1 MLLLAPATALAR
13 DRDRDRLPDRW
24 ELRHGFSLKH
34 KDARAD
40 TDTDGAGNLVEWRA
54 RTNPRRPDTDGD
66 HLRDGVE
73 LDFSVSG

>member
-1 MLLLAPATALAR
+1 MTATACRTA
-13 DRDRDRLPDRW
+13 
-24 ELRHGFSLKH
+24 GSFATFSLKH